1 MKRSIQ
7 PTLIITFLPTAL
19 INIIGNTITTINS
32 AKYQYS
38 DLGHATLYMKEEDLQ
53 CAVAVN
59 LTVLLVL
66 TTM

>member
-1 MKRSIQ
+1 MERSVK
-7 PTLIITFLPTAL
+7 PSLITTFLPTVL
-19 INIIGNTITTINS
+19 INII
-32 AKYQYS
+32 
-38 DLGHATLYMKEEDLQ
+38 GHATLYMKEEDLE

>member
-1 MKRSIQ
+1 MVEFVMQRSVK
-7 PTLIITFLPTAL
+7 PCLITTFLPTII
-19 INIIGNTITTINS
+19 INIIG
-32 AKYQYS
+32 
-38 DLGHATLYMKEEDLQ
+38 HVTLYMKEDDLQ